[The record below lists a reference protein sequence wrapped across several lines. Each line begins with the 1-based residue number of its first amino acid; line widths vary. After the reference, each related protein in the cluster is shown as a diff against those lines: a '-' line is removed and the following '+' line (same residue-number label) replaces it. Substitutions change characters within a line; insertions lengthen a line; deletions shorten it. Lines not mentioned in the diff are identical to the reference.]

1 MNIHINTIE
10 LLRTQE
16 QLFNYYKETKM
27 TMKFLK
33 LQAVMSIT
41 GMSRS
46 SIYLAISEGTFPKQI
61 NLGARSIAFLES
73 EVQEWME
80 ACVAN
85 RRGSF

>member
-33 LQAVMSIT
+33 LQNVMSIT
-41 GMSRS
+41 GLSRS
-46 SIYLAISEGTFPKQI
+46 SIYLAIAEGRFPKQI

>member
-33 LQAVMSIT
+33 LQNVMSIT
-41 GMSRS
+41 GLSRS
-46 SIYLAISEGTFPKQI
+46 SIYLAIAEGRFPKQV

-85 RRGSF
+85 RRGN

>member
-1 MNIHINTIE
+1 
-10 LLRTQE
+10 
-16 QLFNYYKETKM
+16 M

-46 SIYLAISEGTFPKQI
+46 SIYLAISEGRFPKQI

-73 EVQEWME
+73 EVHEFME
-80 ACVAN
+80 ECIAN
-85 RRGSF
+85 RRSN

>member
-1 MNIHINTIE
+1 MKVPINTMDVNK
-10 LLRTQE
+10 TQE
-16 QLFNYYKETKM
+16 QLFLLKGNKM
-27 TMKFLK
+27 TLKFLK

-46 SIYLAISEGTFPKQI
+46 SIYLAISEGRFPKQV

-80 ACVAN
+80 HCIAN
-85 RRGSF
+85 RRSN

>member
-10 LLRTQE
+10 HNKVQNNYLLTINR
-16 QLFNYYKETKM
+16 N

-33 LQAVMSIT
+33 LQNVMSIT
-41 GMSRS
+41 GLSRS
-46 SIYLAISEGTFPKQI
+46 SIYLAIAEGRFPKQI

-85 RRGSF
+85 RRSN

>member
-1 MNIHINTIE
+1 MNIHINTSE
-10 LLRTQE
+10 FKESSE
-16 QLFNYYKETKM
+16 QLFNKETKM

-46 SIYLAISEGTFPKQI
+46 SIYLAISEGRFPKQI
-61 NLGARSIAFLES
+61 NLGVRSIAFLES

-80 ACVAN
+80 HCVAN
-85 RRGSF
+85 RRSN

>member
-1 MNIHINTIE
+1 MKVPINAMDVNK
-10 LLRTQE
+10 TQE
-16 QLFNYYKETKM
+16 QLFLLKGNKM
-27 TMKFLK
+27 TLKFLK

-46 SIYLAISEGTFPKQI
+46 SIYLAISEGRFPKQV

-80 ACVAN
+80 HCIAN
-85 RRGSF
+85 RRSN

>member
-1 MNIHINTIE
+1 MNIHINTSE
-10 LLRTQE
+10 FKESSE
-16 QLFNYYKETKM
+16 QLFNKETKM

-46 SIYLAISEGTFPKQI
+46 SIYLAISEGRFPKQI

-73 EVQEWME
+73 EVHEFME
-80 ACVAN
+80 ECIAN
-85 RRGSF
+85 RRSN

>member
-1 MNIHINTIE
+1 MRFI
-10 LLRTQE
+10 
-16 QLFNYYKETKM
+16 
-27 TMKFLK
+27 K
-33 LQAVMSIT
+33 LPQVISIT
-41 GMSRS
+41 GLSRS
-46 SIYLAISEGTFPKQI
+46 AVYQAISEGRFPKQI

>member
-33 LQAVMSIT
+33 LQNVMSIT
-41 GMSRS
+41 GLSRS
-46 SIYLAISEGTFPKQI
+46 SIYLAIAEGRFPKQV

>member
-1 MNIHINTIE
+1 MNIHINTSE
-10 LLRTQE
+10 FKESSE
-16 QLFNYYKETKM
+16 QLFNKETKM

-46 SIYLAISEGTFPKQI
+46 SIYLAISEGRFPKQI

-80 ACVAN
+80 HCVAN
-85 RRGSF
+85 RRSN

>member
-1 MNIHINTIE
+1 MNIHINTMDVSK
-10 LLRTQE
+10 TQE

-33 LQAVMSIT
+33 LQNVMSIT
-41 GMSRS
+41 GLSRS
-46 SIYLAISEGTFPKQI
+46 SIYLAIAEGRFPKQV

>member
-1 MNIHINTIE
+1 
-10 LLRTQE
+10 
-16 QLFNYYKETKM
+16 
-27 TMKFLK
+27 MKFLK
-33 LQAVMSIT
+33 LQNVMSIT
-41 GMSRS
+41 GLSRS
-46 SIYLAISEGTFPKQI
+46 SIYLAIAEGRFPKQI